1 MPVDILAAVEWKK
14 LVLGLFKSEA
24 LRLLLVVVAVAVAVA
39 AAFVKV
45 SCLARKNLEVGI
57 KDARMSEA
65 FYK

>member
-14 LVLGLFKSEA
+14 LVLDLFKSEA
-24 LRLLLVVVAVAVAVA
+24 LRLLLVVAVAV
-39 AAFVKV
+39 AFVKV

-65 FYK
+65 FNK